1 MSDDAEKQAVALAY
15 DGSSAPTIVA
25 EGDGELARQIIA
37 IARENGVPLFENP
50 QLLALLQQVGLGE
63 EIPETLY
70 LCVAQVIA
78 FAYRIQ
84 GKFPPGWRAPAEDD
98 DGREIIEPDPSSSWG
113 QHSDDRTPPPF
124 GHLPYE

>member
-1 MSDDAEKQAVALAY
+1 MKSEESERQAVALAY
-15 DGSSAPTIVA
+15 DGSRAPTVTA
-25 EGDGELARQIIA
+25 EGSGELAEQIIA
-37 IARENGVPLFENP
+37 IAREHGVPLFENA

-84 GKFPPGWRAPAEDD
+84 GKFPPGWRAPEDEAAFD
-98 DGREIIEPDPSSSWG
+98 ADRLLLAAPDQPA
-113 QHSDDRTPPPF
+113 SDS
-124 GHLPYE
+124 